1 MLNAIR
7 NNFHH
12 NWEPVAEDGI
22 YGPKSARAV
31 RGFQQYRGISSQ
43 NTPNGPVLGD
53 TTIRYL
59 KESYSNVPQL
69 RAWSPTVVTPHK
81 SESFNLMTF
90 TSAIMDCIS
99 SFDAFIKNE
108 MTYVDSLRL
117 SNPKSLQQ
125 RYHSL
130 VTMLDPRMKKLKEYL
145 RSKKTLSNNKKRKDA
160 KNIRKKIL
168 YDIKQ
173 YDIIGKIDKEV
184 DKFLRSKGIKTDF
197 DIKYNNKIVKN
208 VKIKF
213 SGIFTI
219 WNFKDLIGDAIRINE
234 WGTDKWKNDVKKHFY
249 EMLDGLIIGIV
260 SSLMAELAVV
270 GVIAVTGLTI
280 STGWIVAIIA
290 IVATLLSVLFS
301 YLLDA
306 TLLDATDISFA
317 EISQQGYAD
326 VLAAIKY

>member
-7 NNFHH
+7 INFHH

-22 YGPKSARAV
+22 YGPKSARAI

-43 NTPNGPVLGD
+43 STPNGPVLGD

-59 KESYSNVPQL
+59 KESYNDVPQL
-69 RAWSPTVVTPHK
+69 RAWTPAVTPHK

-90 TSAIMDCIS
+90 TSGIMDCIS
-99 SFDAFIKNE
+99 SFDTFIKNE
-108 MTYVDSLRL
+108 MSYVDSLRL

-184 DKFLRSKGIKTDF
+184 DKFLRSKGLKTDF

-208 VKIKF
+208 VKIRF
-213 SGIFTI
+213 SGILTI
-219 WNFKDLIGDAIRINE
+219 WNFRDLISDAIKINE

-260 SSLMAELAVV
+260 SSLMAELIVV
-270 GVIAVTGLTI
+270 GVIAATGLTI

-301 YLLDA
+301 YF
-306 TLLDATDISFA
+306 LDATDISFA